1 MTDTTRKARVR
12 PPAERKG
19 DRQVVE
25 IVRKDYQP
33 SKSELEA
40 EVSLHNI
47 PGDTIHERAR
57 NLAKA
62 LIQPVSIKYVRRPKP
77 EK

>member
-1 MTDTTRKARVR
+1 MNQPKSKDR
-12 PPAERKG
+12 PT
-19 DRQVVE
+19 VE
-25 IVRKDYQP
+25 LVKPGYQP

-40 EVSLHNI
+40 DVSLHNV
-47 PGDTIHERAR
+47 PGETIHERAR

-62 LIQPVSIKYVRRPKP
+62 LIQPVSIRYVRRPKP